1 MSYTISCAFFI
12 MLSLLRC
19 NQQKPQGRRQSI
31 LPKTIEEKI
40 NQESTPLKDNGEV
53 GPPQIVDIFD
63 IHSAVEGLEFYSNI
77 CLFAKLFRKK
87 NERVFVFL
95 N

>member
-1 MSYTISCAFFI
+1 

-31 LPKTIEEKI
+31 LPKAIEEKI

-77 CLFAKLFRKK
+77 CLFAKSFRKK
-87 NERVFVFL
+87 MKEVLFFL
-95 N
+95 IR